1 MTKRTGVAVEYSAR
15 TAGGAHKART
25 AKSSQSS
32 AVPQDAV
39 TDAERREIKDLATQ
53 FLHLMPHMHRSR
65 PQKQINES
73 MRGEHFIIQYINLQ
87 GRKVQPSEISEEMEI
102 STARVAAALNG
113 LEKKG
118 LVRREIDPSDRRRI
132 LVDLT
137 DEGHRRADEI
147 SDHMVRG
154 VYLLFENLGLED
166 SRDLLRLVGRITDFM
181 EHHHRE
187 LDETY
192 PLDSKKKN
200 TKG

>member
-1 MTKRTGVAVEYSAR
+1 M
-15 TAGGAHKART
+15 
-25 AKSSQSS
+25 
-32 AVPQDAV
+32 
-39 TDAERREIKDLATQ
+39 TDAERKELKDLATQ
-53 FLHLMPHMHRSR
+53 FLYLMPHMHRSR

-73 MRGEHFIIQYINLQ
+73 MRGEHFIVQYINLQ
-87 GRKVQPSEISEEMEI
+87 GRKVQPSEISAEMEI

-118 LVRREIDPSDRRRI
+118 LIRREIDPSDRRRI

-147 SDHMVRG
+147 ADHMIHG
-154 VYLLFENLGLED
+154 VYSLFENLGLED

-181 EHHHRE
+181 EQHHQE
-187 LDETY
+187 LDKTF
-192 PLDSKKKN
+192 PIDSGRSN